1 MKGASSITTL
11 FLDVGG
17 VLLTNAWDHLS
28 RRWGAARFKLDLAD
42 LEEQHHLTYDRLC
55 HRFVDSCK
63 HRID

>member
-28 RRWGAARFKLDLAD
+28 RGRAAARFKLEWAD
-42 LEEQHHLTYDRLC
+42 LEERHHLTFDRLW

-63 HRID
+63 RRND